1 MHRKIFDKITVFFK
15 QNSFTVNILLFLGLF
30 TFLVIGI
37 DLDSEL
43 AVQKDEIDAV
53 AAILT
58 NSLNTLSL
66 EASDI
71 LIVNPP
77 LIGVLSDYELILS
90 NAYVIDP
97 HRGRSPPL

>member
-53 AAILT
+53 VATLT
-58 NSLNTLSL
+58 NSLITPCL
-66 EASDI
+66 EASNF
-71 LIVNPP
+71 LIINPP
-77 LIGVLSDYELILS
+77 LIGFLSDYELIPS
-90 NAYVIDP
+90 NAEVIDP
-97 HRGRSPPL
+97 HSGRSPPL